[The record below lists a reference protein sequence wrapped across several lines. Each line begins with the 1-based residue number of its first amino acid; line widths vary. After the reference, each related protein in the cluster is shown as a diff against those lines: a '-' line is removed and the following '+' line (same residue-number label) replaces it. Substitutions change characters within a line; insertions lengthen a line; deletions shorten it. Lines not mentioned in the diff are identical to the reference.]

1 PSREFKSKEVISDE
15 ETDGAKTPAAEGD
28 GKILILN
35 VTGSPQAGDKRGS
48 RKRAKS
54 WNSNNNVV
62 THKIVGKDEKSK
74 AKRVKRAAVADEMS
88 EDE

>member
-15 ETDGAKTPAAEGD
+15 ETDDAKTPAAEGD
-28 GKILILN
+28 GKIPILN

-54 WNSNNNVV
+54 WS
-62 THKIVGKDEKSK
+62 KDEKSK
-74 AKRVKRAAVADEMS
+74 AKRVKRAAVGDEMS